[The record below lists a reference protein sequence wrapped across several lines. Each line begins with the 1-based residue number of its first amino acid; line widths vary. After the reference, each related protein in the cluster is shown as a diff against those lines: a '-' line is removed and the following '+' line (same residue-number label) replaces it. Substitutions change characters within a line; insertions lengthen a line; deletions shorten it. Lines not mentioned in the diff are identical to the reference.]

1 MKREREE
8 EMKNTR
14 GAPSLFFFEF
24 TNMSTSAGLLYMVG
38 IIAFF
43 GVIFYVLI
51 QKIMNKP
58 VDFNQKKKVERQQK
72 RGSKGTGS
80 LNSSHKKME

>member
-14 GAPSLFFFEF
+14 NAPSLFFFEF
-24 TNMSTSAGLLYMVG
+24 TNMSTSTGLLYMLS

-51 QKIMNKP
+51 QKLMNKP
-58 VDFNQKKKVERQQK
+58 VDFTKQKKSERLNK
-72 RGSKGTGS
+72 RSSKNS
-80 LNSSHKKME
+80 MNSSHKKME